1 MGRIWSSI
9 VACTVSVCGVAFST
23 APVVAQNDGFI
34 FSGDKAVSAR
44 DPRQFIAAGEKLS
57 ISQLK
62 QRFPSYTVTPEEGD
76 CGGTCA
82 SIEGKSGARIYIS
95 YGGDSNFSFSNISSD
110 ARSSRDIL
118 GNAIGTPLR
127 KAIGANIAKCDLGES
142 MTCLSAQIKGLS
154 YIAVGCTWKGETIP
168 ACAKVGGFEISR

>member
-1 MGRIWSSI
+1 VWCFILWCRVPYG
-9 VACTVSVCGVAFST
+9 A
-23 APVVAQNDGFI
+23 VVAQNDGFI
-34 FSGDKAVSAR
+34 FSGDKAESAQ
-44 DPRQFIAAGEKLS
+44 DSRQFIVAGEKLA

-62 QRFPSYTVTPEEGD
+62 KRFPSYTVTPEEAD

-82 SIEGKSGARIYIS
+82 SIKGKNGTLIYVS
-95 YGGDSNFSFSNISSD
+95 YGGDSSFSFYNISSD

-118 GNAIGTPLR
+118 GNAVGTSLQ

-142 MTCLSAQIKGLS
+142 MTCPSAQIKGLS
-154 YIAVGCTWKGETIP
+154 YIAVGCTWKGVTIP